1 MASHGSLGCAVD
13 LMKMTKLAVVFVH
26 GCLPSLCN
34 QEIDSENKVWMGSQD
49 KTEFDLR
56 YKDGV
61 QWHDMPCYFRS
72 KIICEDSEL
81 QMNRIKK
88 EMGVDVSIPITS
100 DNF

>member
-1 MASHGSLGCAVD
+1 MSKLG
-13 LMKMTKLAVVFVH
+13 VVVVQ
-26 GCLPSLCN
+26 GCN
-34 QEIDSENKVWMGSQD
+34 QVI
-49 KTEFDLR
+49 DLR
-56 YKDGV
+56 TKSGCDLSLTRTRLYVFFLRYRDGV

-72 KIICEDSEL
+72 KIICEDSDL